1 MNATVDARAP
11 RFGQAIT
18 ATGTL
23 AGVALG
29 QPVLVFAVTVLLVVA
44 VASRWRLD
52 PYGLLW
58 KQVVLRFV
66 GPPSEMDSALPHRF
80 ARVVG
85 ATVTTLAS
93 AFLLAAMVADLPLL
107 ALAGYGLALFVG
119 LLAAL
124 GATTGLC
131 IGCKMYRQ
139 VGFFR
144 DLGLL
149 HGPAETGAPE

>member
-11 RFGQAIT
+11 RFGQAVT

-23 AGVALG
+23 AGVALRE
-29 QPVLVFAVTVLLVVA
+29 PILVVAVTILLVVA

-58 KQVVLRFV
+58 RHVVMRFLD
-66 GPPSEMDSALPHRF
+66 PPTETDSALPHRF

-93 AFLLAAMVADLPLL
+93 AFLLAAMVADVAVL
-107 ALAGYGLALFVG
+107 ALVGYGLALFVG

-131 IGCKMYRQ
+131 VGCKMYRQ
-139 VGFFR
+139 VGRFR
-144 DLGLL
+144 ELGLL
-149 HGPAETGAPE
+149 TAPTDTGAPE